1 MRKDIIAA
9 CFLVCMLG
17 MIALGSGAGCIR
29 KTEQKNNASSIQ
41 AQSRPLTA
49 IASTETMAHLKYI
62 PYTGAGLMVL
72 GVILFAALRKT
83 SSAITFFGGLTMTG
97 IFTTMAE
104 YPLAITILTTALCL
118 AACVMAILWL
128 WTQKKLADNQAALKE
143 TVAVIQ
149 PHNALKSEMCGGN
162 IKRQEEMRR
171 IIDPIKSEL
180 RQEGVI

>member
-1 MRKDIIAA
+1 MKKNIIAA
-9 CFLVCMLG
+9 LFLIVMLG
-17 MIALGSGAGCIR
+17 MIAFGSGTGCRNISS
-29 KTEQKNNASSIQ
+29 KTETSSVQ
-41 AQSRPLTA
+41 ASRPLMA
-49 IASTETMAHLKYI
+49 ISSTLTMAHLKYI

-83 SSAITFFGGLTMTG
+83 SGVITFFGGLTMTG

-149 PHNALKSEMCGGN
+149 PHNALKSEMCGGD